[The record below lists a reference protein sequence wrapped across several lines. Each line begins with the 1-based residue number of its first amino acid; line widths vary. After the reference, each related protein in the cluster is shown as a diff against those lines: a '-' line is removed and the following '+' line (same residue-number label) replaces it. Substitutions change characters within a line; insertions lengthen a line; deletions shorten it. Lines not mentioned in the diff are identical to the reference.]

1 MSRRLLLQF
10 SLDDNVGPSVLFLFF
25 YLCFVVLAVILLINL
40 LIAMMGSTYAR
51 HTASTPP
58 ITPAWRPPR
67 LVTALQP
74 PCDRLVTAW

>member
-58 ITPAWRPPR
+58 MTPAPLCNCHATTVCPPGNR
-67 LVTALQP
+67 LVTA
-74 PCDRLVTAW
+74 V